1 MVARIEC
8 LAAEEEGHRRVAVLL
23 QDLALVVLAVLGI
36 GTALERSRVLV
47 LEHLHPENR
56 GVETRSDGPR
66 RSARIHG
73 VHVRRLLCRVPLEQ
87 DPQHRWQMVAQD
99 IGDHIPVDGGQ
110 AVDQQ
115 ELVDSR
121 RESLDASP
129 TAKWRLAPEPR

>member
-8 LAAEEEGHRRVAVLL
+8 PAAEEEGHRRVAVLL

-47 LEHLHPENR
+47 LVHLHPENR
-56 GVETRSDGPR
+56 GVETRC
-66 RSARIHG
+66 SARIHG

-115 ELVDSR
+115 ELADSR

-129 TAKWRLAPEPR
+129 TAKWRPAPEPR